1 MGEKASTN
9 EELKGHFKCSGCKN
23 LAAHIHSGPHPKVS
37 SSNLLDQ
44 AVFHRAREQQA
55 NSWHFR
61 SSVEI
66 WGNEMLLLS
75 ESTKPLE

>member
-1 MGEKASTN
+1 MGEKAPTN

-23 LAAHIHSGPHPKVS
+23 VAVHIHSGLYPKVS
-37 SSNLLDQ
+37 SSDLLDQ
-44 AVFHRAREQQA
+44 AVFHRAWEQQA

-66 WGNEMLLLS
+66 WGNDMLLLF